1 VVEAKDDKSLKVD
14 FGTEVYEITEK
25 VEPTFVVNG
34 RTLYFK
40 EDVKYQIIDMSGR
53 IIKTGKGNMESVPQA
68 GSYIV
73 MIQKTNGKKIYYKL
87 LSD

>member
-1 VVEAKDDKSLKVD
+1 MVEAKDDKSLKVD